1 MQRTRTMKIKINS
14 NIPISKTK
22 IQINQ
27 LENQHEILLKKNR
40 AIANIAIYNHRLH
53 SSVEAHAKML
63 EY

>member
-27 LENQHEILLKKNR
+27 LENQHEILLKK
-40 AIANIAIYNHRLH
+40 IEIYNHRLH